1 MKKILVIVLC
11 LVMVLG
17 VVGCQSN
24 TPADTDE
31 PKQTNDNNTPANT
44 DAPQTSGEPAEESPY
59 VEDATF
65 RYLYAELSG
74 DELHR
79 RLQARVQL
87 C

>member
-1 MKKILVIVLC
+1 MKKILAIVLC

-44 DAPQTSGEPAEESPY
+44 DAPQTPVSRQRKAPM
-59 VEDATF
+59 
-65 RYLYAELSG
+65 
-74 DELHR
+74 
-79 RLQARVQL
+79 
-87 C
+87 